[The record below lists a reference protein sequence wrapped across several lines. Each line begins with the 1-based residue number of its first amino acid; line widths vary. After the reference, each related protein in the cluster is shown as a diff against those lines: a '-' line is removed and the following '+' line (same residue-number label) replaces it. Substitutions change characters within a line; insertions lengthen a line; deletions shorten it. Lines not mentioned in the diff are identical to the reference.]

1 MALSKKVSKW
11 VDEGLLTDDQGLS
24 IIAFEKGRKA
34 GRFSK
39 GLFGLGALAILIGVL
54 AIVAANWQAISP
66 STKITVHIILNALLA
81 FGIFV
86 YDKQGKETKRELCV
100 TGLMGLTLTFIAL
113 VGQIFHLEGSFG
125 QAVILWM
132 VLSTPFVITFGE
144 TRISLLPWLLGF
156 ITAIFY
162 TLTEYIYPAFGGD
175 IGYVVGMASI
185 VLIPIGFVYLSG
197 VIGALNK
204 PVLEKLLHTSGV
216 LACVIVTSLFC
227 HLWYGLGREPVE
239 SISVQLPVILVFVAA
254 VCVVIFMKVPESEE
268 ISIDTKA
275 LQQILIA
282 GCVIGVLPFVFPHG
296 DSNLIG
302 ALSFIVYWLVIGYA
316 GQTSGAHSL
325 VTAAIL
331 IIAIRIYVVYLELF
345 GTLLVTGFGLIFSG
359 LVLMGMAWGA
369 RKLIKEIDVK
379 PRVEVSHD

>member
-1 MALSKKVSKW
+1 
-11 VDEGLLTDDQGLS
+11 
-24 IIAFEKGRKA
+24 
-34 GRFSK
+34 
-39 GLFGLGALAILIGVL
+39 
-54 AIVAANWQAISP
+54 
-66 STKITVHIILNALLA
+66 
-81 FGIFV
+81 
-86 YDKQGKETKRELCV
+86 
-100 TGLMGLTLTFIAL
+100 
-113 VGQIFHLEGSFG
+113 
-125 QAVILWM
+125 
-132 VLSTPFVITFGE
+132 
-144 TRISLLPWLLGF
+144 
-156 ITAIFY
+156 
-162 TLTEYIYPAFGGD
+162 
-175 IGYVVGMASI
+175 
-185 VLIPIGFVYLSG
+185 
-197 VIGALNK
+197 
-204 PVLEKLLHTSGV
+204 
-216 LACVIVTSLFC
+216 
-227 HLWYGLGREPVE
+227 
-239 SISVQLPVILVFVAA
+239 
-254 VCVVIFMKVPESEE
+254 MKVPESEE

-331 IIAIRIYVVYLELF
+331 SIAIRIYVVYLELF